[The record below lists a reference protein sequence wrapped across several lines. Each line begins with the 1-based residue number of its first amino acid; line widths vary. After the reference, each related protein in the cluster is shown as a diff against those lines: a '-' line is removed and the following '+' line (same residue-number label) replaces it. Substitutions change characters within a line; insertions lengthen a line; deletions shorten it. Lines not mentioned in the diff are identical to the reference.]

1 MEEPPILVSREND
14 RDSGEVQA
22 DRFLGSLIFG
32 AILVTAICLVASGMY
47 IQGSRSLV
55 FSGISLGVADAA
67 GLLIWRLHAPEFFWF
82 WPRIYFAGIGFTA
95 IFIYGMLSVL
105 FGT

>member
-1 MEEPPILVSREND
+1 MEDD

-32 AILVTAICLVASGMY
+32 TVLVTALGLIATGVFAQESK
-47 IQGSRSLV
+47 SLA
-55 FSGISLGVADAA
+55 FAGISIAIADTI
-67 GLLIWRLHAPEFFWF
+67 GLIVWRIHAPPFNHTWTA
-82 WPRIYFAGIGFTA
+82 IYFAGVAFMAFA
-95 IFIYGMLSVL
+95 IHALLSVL